1 MNRRLLKITILSSAS
16 IALVC
21 ALVLGTPTLNT
32 WITLATTRKAN
43 AVNYSVANVVAA
55 AHQVWGHASSTTFLT
70 VPFLKQKYSLSCEIA
85 SLRMALAYKGKVID
99 EDYLIGLLPFDT
111 VDPIFIDSSAGK
123 RVWGDPYKGFVGII
137 NGKMPVTGYGV
148 YDKPIYDIAKLYGEA
163 ELLENA
169 TLRDVINEVLLGNP
183 IVVWGSLTDGKD
195 ISWVTPEGKE
205 IKAIAGEH
213 ARVLVGFYGDPE
225 KPTEILLIDPV
236 YGHIRMSTEK
246 FLKDWSLLGNMGV
259 VIR

>member
-1 MNRRLLKITILSSAS
+1 MNRSLVKVSIVMSAGV
-16 IALVC
+16 ALIC
-21 ALVLGTPTLNT
+21 ALIVGIPPLQNWVTLST
-32 WITLATTRKAN
+32 ARKAN
-43 AVNYSVANVVAA
+43 SVSYSVANVVAA
-55 AHQVWGHASSTTFLT
+55 AHQVWGHASSTTYLT

-85 SLRMALAYKGKVID
+85 SLRMALAYKGKLLD
-99 EDYLIGLLPFDT
+99 EDFLISQLPFDT
-111 VDPIFIDSSAGK
+111 IDPISVDKVTGA

-169 TLRDVINEVLLGNP
+169 TLRDIIREILLGNP
-183 IVVWGSLTDGKD
+183 VVVWGSLTDGKD

-225 KPTEILLIDPV
+225 QPTEILLVDPV

-246 FLKDWSLLGNMGV
+246 FLKDWSHLGNMGV